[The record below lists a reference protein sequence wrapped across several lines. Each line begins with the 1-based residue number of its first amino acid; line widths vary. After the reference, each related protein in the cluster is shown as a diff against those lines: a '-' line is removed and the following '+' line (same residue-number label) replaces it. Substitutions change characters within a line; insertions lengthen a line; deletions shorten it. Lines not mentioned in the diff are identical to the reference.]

1 MKLFPQ
7 TLHGVMQQRADI
19 ANRQAGGGGDVAVA
33 EAGFEF
39 QPDKFALPL
48 RQGGDETAEAAGVVF
63 FLQRSGGAGGGVVN
77 VVVECQGGG
86 GVHGYEALVFSLMVN
101 DDPAADGEEPGGEAL
116 EFACR
121 RVFEVAEKGVLH
133 GIARGLQVTGV
144 MAGEGEQRALE
155 AVEKV

>member
-7 TLHGVMQQRADI
+7 TLHRVMQQCPHV

-39 QPDKFALPL
+39 QPDKFALAI
-48 RQGGDETAEAAGVVF
+48 RQGSHETAEAVRVVF

-101 DDPAADGEEPGGEAL
+101 DDPAADGEEPRGETL
-116 EFACR
+116 EFACG
-121 RVFEVAEKGVLH
+121 RVFEVAEESVLH
-133 GIARGLQVTGV
+133 GIARGFQVTGV